1 MIVQMKPRGIRNNNP
16 LNIRRS
22 KSRWKGLCEHQTDK
36 SFCQFTEMKY
46 GWRAAFYL
54 LCSTYYRT
62 YGCNTIR
69 TIISRWAPDNE
80 NNTEAYIKRV
90 CELTGMKHTE
100 PIGHPEKYADNWLK
114 LGWAMAIVEN
124 GKTAMQDMDGL
135 DEYKGFKLAMATCYP
150 EGR

>member
-1 MIVQMKPRGIRNNNP
+1 MTSQMKPRGIRNNNP

-22 KSRWKGLCEHQTDK
+22 GSKWKGLSKQQTDK
-36 SFCQFTEMKY
+36 AFCQFDEMKY

-54 LCSTYYRT
+54 LCYTYWKVW
-62 YGCNTIR
+62 GCNSVR

-80 NNTEAYIKRV
+80 NNTESYIKRV
-90 CELTGMKHTE
+90 CELTGLAPSE
-100 PIGHPEKYADNWLK
+100 PIGDPTQHADNWLK

-124 GKTAMQDMDGL
+124 GLEACKHLDGL
-135 DEYKGFKLAMATCYP
+135 DEHEGFKLALASCYP